1 MWNKIYDRNSQK
13 YINLYTDKG
22 IKLLNEYITQN
33 GGSSKTTKF
42 ELLTNLL
49 DYYFVDPMNN
59 EDAQIYE
66 DHEYDT
72 EAEIIR
78 FIKRFVKEGKKS
90 KNCRKAALIS
100 LKAWG
105 ESERYIDDYLDDYLE
120 LFSPIFENLKTKLP
134 MSEVIKSA
142 IEIEFEEVDDDDDIE
157 SILEENEDFFNMLK
171 VILHFSKYIKIDSR
185 VHPQIKLIL
194 RKKRVIP
201 GEIKFSIGDDSR
213 RKWGMFSEFGNEA
226 VQNVFDKLKGRK
238 PSEKKLIEELN
249 KVSLEF
255 PEASDTA
262 VVENVG
268 LALGIW

>member
-1 MWNKIYDRNSQK
+1 MWNKIYDRSNQK
-13 YINLYTDKG
+13 YINLFSDKG
-22 IKLLNEYITQN
+22 IKILNEYIIQN

-42 ELLTNLL
+42 ELLSNLL
-49 DYYFVDPMNN
+49 DYYFIEPMNN
-59 EDAQIYE
+59 EDAQIYDDYEE
-66 DHEYDT
+66 DPD
-72 EAEIIR
+72 AEITR
-78 FIKRFVKEGKKS
+78 FIERFVKEGKKS

-134 MSEVIKSA
+134 MSEVIESA
-142 IEIEFEEVDDDDDIE
+142 IEIEFEEASDNDIE

-171 VILHFSKYIKIDSR
+171 VILHFSEYIKIDSR

-201 GEIKFSIGDDSR
+201 GEIIFTTDDDSQ
-213 RKWGMFSEFGNEA
+213 RKWGMFSHEGNMA
-226 VQNVFDKLKGRK
+226 VQNIFDKLKGSS
-238 PSEKKLIEELN
+238 PSEKKLIQELD
-249 KVSLEF
+249 KLSSKF
-255 PEASDTA
+255 GEASDTA